1 MLSHMQEGAA
11 DVWKENVLVELE
23 VGELEFEMVGEFLAE
38 IKKEF
43 GGGEK
48 ELVKVVELRKLEQEG
63 RMMEEFVQEFRKAA
77 RESRYERRLLI
88 EEFKREIN
96 ATVC

>member
-1 MLSHMQEGAA
+1 LA
-11 DVWKENVLVELE
+11 DIWKENTLE
-23 VGELEFEMVGEFLAE
+23 DLKEGILKYEIAGEFLTD
-38 IKKEF
+38 IKKKF
-43 GGGEK
+43 GEGDEK
-48 ELVKVVELRKLEQEG
+48 TAKVVELKKLEQEG

>member
-1 MLSHMQEGAA
+1 MA
-11 DVWKENVLVELE
+11 DIWKENTLE
-23 VGELEFEMVGEFLAE
+23 DLKEGILKYEIAGEFLTD
-38 IKKEF
+38 IKKKF
-43 GGGEK
+43 GEGDEK
-48 ELVKVVELRKLEQEG
+48 TAKVVELKKLEQEG

>member
-1 MLSHMQEGAA
+1 MQP
-11 DVWKENVLVELE
+11 ELKLK
-23 VGELEFEMVGEFLAE
+23 VVTGILEYEIAGEFLTD
-38 IKKEF
+38 IKKKF
-43 GGGEK
+43 GEGDEK
-48 ELVKVVELRKLEQEG
+48 TAKVVELKKLEQEG